1 MLPLTVQTASVS
13 FAVRNTQVPAFN
25 PNQKLIHITDLM
37 KVFRLSL
44 LSLLFAFSSSLFSQG
59 IPVPATN
66 DTDAVE
72 TTDMSIDDLTMKDK
86 EMDKKKDKK
95 VKSNTGGSML
105 EFGIRPAYT
114 FVAGDVTPEAG
125 FGAGI
130 HLRKALDHLF
140 SLRLD
145 GLYATNNGMNE
156 NMTRQFEST
165 WLSATGSVVVTLN
178 NFRFSGETRK
188 VNLYAL
194 VGAGGHM
201 ISGERQGLDRPW
213 GTRNDALEEDL
224 SVHASAGA
232 GITFRI
238 SPKFNIGAEFQ
249 TFVPFGKRA
258 DALDGYTENA
268 GNFRDIQNVGA
279 LSLNFNLGNAAT
291 KSEPLYWTNAFTPVR
306 DELDRMSSKVDD
318 ATKDSDGD
326 GVVDAIDQEAN
337 TPAGV
342 PVDTK
347 GRVLDSDKDGVA
359 DYKDLEPF
367 FPPRAGE
374 QVDGNGVVINRNDKP
389 ITEDR
394 VQEMIDAS
402 IARMKAGDQAGTTTV
417 RTERGDIFLPMIY
430 FPLGQSTVKYSDYGT
445 LSSVAR
451 VLEGNPGMRM
461 VIRGYTDRTGTSSN
475 NEVLSYRRAQAI
487 VDHLVN
493 QHGISRSSLVLQYRG
508 EDNAIVP
515 LDKSYINRRVEFLS
529 AEGGATD
536 DPAPAG
542 ANNGRGGF

>member
-1 MLPLTVQTASVS
+1 
-13 FAVRNTQVPAFN
+13 
-25 PNQKLIHITDLM
+25 M
-37 KVFRLSL
+37 KVFQLSL
-44 LSLLFAFSSSLFSQG
+44 LSLLLAFSSSLFSQG
-59 IPVPATN
+59 TPVPATN

-72 TTDMSIDDLTMKDK
+72 TTDMSIDDLTMKDQEADSEK
-86 EMDKKKDKK
+86 GTKKMKGGSK
-95 VKSNTGGSML
+95 GSML
-105 EFGIRPAYT
+105 EIGIRPAYT
-114 FVAGDVTPEAG
+114 FIAGDIAPEAG

-130 HLRKALDHLF
+130 HFRKALDHLF

-145 GLYATNNGMNE
+145 GLYASNKGMDE
-156 NMTRQFEST
+156 NMRRQFENT
-165 WLSATGSVVVTLN
+165 WLSATGSVVITLN
-178 NFRFSGETRK
+178 NFRFSGGTRK

-194 VGAGGHM
+194 VGAGGHKVSGQFQIPGTTYQEGRNGLIKEN
-201 ISGERQGLDRPW
+201 ISL
-213 GTRNDALEEDL
+213 
-224 SVHASAGA
+224 HASGGA
-232 GITFRI
+232 GITFRV

-249 TFVPFGKRA
+249 TFIPFGKLI
-258 DALDGYTENA
+258 DEVDGYPV
-268 GNFRDIQNVGA
+268 GGGRDIQNVGA
-279 LSLNFNLGNAAT
+279 LSLNFNIGNAAT

-347 GRVLDSDKDGVA
+347 GRVLDSDKDGVP

-374 QVDGNGVVINRNDKP
+374 QVDDNGVVMNRNDKP

-417 RTERGDIFLPMIY
+417 RTDRGEIFLPMIY
-430 FPLGQSTVKYSDYGT
+430 VPLGQSTVKYSDYGT

-451 VLEGNPGMRM
+451 VLEGNPGTRM
-461 VIRGYTDRTGTSSN
+461 VIRGYTDRTGNSSN
-475 NEVLSYRRAQAI
+475 NEILSYRRAKAI
-487 VDHLVN
+487 LDHLVS

-508 EDNAIVP
+508 EGNAIVP
-515 LDKSYINRRVEFLS
+515 LDKSYINRRVEFLT
-529 AEGGATD
+529 AEAGASD
-536 DPAPAG
+536 DAAPAG
-542 ANNGRGGF
+542 ANDGRGGF

>member
-1 MLPLTVQTASVS
+1 
-13 FAVRNTQVPAFN
+13 
-25 PNQKLIHITDLM
+25 M
-37 KVFRLSL
+37 KVFQLSL
-44 LSLLFAFSSSLFSQG
+44 LSLLLAFSGSLFSQG
-59 IPVPATN
+59 TPVPATD
-66 DTDAVE
+66 DTEAVE
-72 TTDMSIDDLTMKDK
+72 TTDMTIEDLSMKDQEMK
-86 EMDKKKDKK
+86 EKTDKKMKASK
-95 VKSNTGGSML
+95 VGTNGSML

-114 FVAGDVTPEAG
+114 FISGDVTPEAG
-125 FGAGI
+125 FGVGI
-130 HLRKALDHLF
+130 HLRKSLDHLF

-145 GLYATNNGMNE
+145 GLYANNNGMNE
-156 NMTRQFEST
+156 NMVRQYENT
-165 WLSATGSVVVTLN
+165 WLSGTGSVVVTLN

-201 ISGERQGLDRPW
+201 VSGERQLNEITSF
-213 GTRNDALEEDL
+213 GTRNLEIDDALTL
-224 SVHASAGA
+224 HASAGT
-232 GITFRI
+232 GITFRV

-258 DALDGYTENA
+258 DALDGYRTE
-268 GNFRDIQNVGA
+268 GNFRDIQNIGA
-279 LSLNFNLGNAAT
+279 LSLNFNLGNASN

-306 DELDRMSSKVDD
+306 DELDRVASKVDD

-374 QVDGNGVVINRNDKP
+374 QVDDNGVVMNRNDKP

-417 RTERGDIFLPMIY
+417 RTERGEIFLPMIY

-451 VLEGNPGMRM
+451 VLDGNPGMRM
-461 VIRGYTDRTGTSSN
+461 VIRGYTDRVGNTAN
-475 NEVLSYRRAQAI
+475 NELLSYRRARAV

-493 QHGISRSSLVLQYRG
+493 QHGINRSSLVLQYRG
-508 EDNAIVP
+508 EENAIVP
-515 LDKSYINRRVEFLS
+515 LDKSYVNRRVEFLS
-529 AEGGATD
+529 ADAGSSD

>member
-1 MLPLTVQTASVS
+1 MD
-13 FAVRNTQVPAFN
+13 RNYPAFN
-25 PNQKLIHITDLM
+25 PNQKLIYTTDLM
-37 KVFRLSL
+37 KVFQLSL
-44 LSLLFAFSSSLFSQG
+44 LSLLLALSSSLFSQG
-59 IPVPATN
+59 TPVPATN
-66 DTDAVE
+66 DSDAVE

-86 EMDKKKDKK
+86 EMDQKKEKK
-95 VKSNTGGSML
+95 EKKMKAPKGGTNGSML

-114 FVAGDVTPEAG
+114 FISGDVAPEAG

-130 HLRKALDHLF
+130 HFRKALDHLF

-145 GLYATNNGMNE
+145 GLYASNKGVNA
-156 NMTRQFEST
+156 NMTRQYENT

-188 VNLYAL
+188 INLYAL

-201 ISGERQGLDRPW
+201 VSGERQLNEVTAF
-213 GTRNDALEEDL
+213 GTRNLDLDDALT
-224 SVHASAGA
+224 VHASAGA
-232 GITFRI
+232 GITFRV

-258 DALDGYTENA
+258 DALDGYSTA
-268 GNFRDIQNVGA
+268 GNFRDIQNIGA
-279 LSLNFNLGNAAT
+279 LSLNFNLGNASN
-291 KSEPLYWTNAFTPVR
+291 KSEPLYWTNAFSPVR
-306 DELDRMSSKVDD
+306 DELNRIGSKVDD

-374 QVDGNGVVINRNDKP
+374 QVDDNGVVMNRNDKP

-417 RTERGDIFLPMIY
+417 RTERGELFLPMIY

-461 VIRGYTDRTGTSSN
+461 VIRGYTDRVGNTAN
-475 NEVLSYRRAQAI
+475 NEVLSYRRAKAV

-493 QHGISRSSLVLQYRG
+493 QHGISRSNLILQYRG

-515 LDKSYINRRVEFLS
+515 LDKSYVNRRVEFLS
-529 AEGGATD
+529 AEGGASE

-542 ANNGRGGF
+542 ADNGRGGF

>member
-1 MLPLTVQTASVS
+1 
-13 FAVRNTQVPAFN
+13 
-25 PNQKLIHITDLM
+25 M
-37 KVFRLSL
+37 KVFQLSL
-44 LSLLFAFSSSLFSQG
+44 LSLLLAFSSSLFSQG
-59 IPVPATN
+59 TPVPATN

-72 TTDMSIDDLTMKDK
+72 TTDMSIDDLTMKDQK
-86 EMDKKKDKK
+86 VDSEKKNKK
-95 VKSNTGGSML
+95 MKGGSKGSML
-105 EFGIRPAYT
+105 EIGIRPAYT
-114 FVAGDVTPEAG
+114 FIAGDIAPEAG

-130 HLRKALDHLF
+130 HFRKALDHLF
-140 SLRLD
+140 SLRLEA
-145 GLYATNNGMNE
+145 LYASNKGMDE
-156 NMTRQFEST
+156 NMRRQFENT
-165 WLSATGSVVVTLN
+165 WLSATGSVVITLN
-178 NFRFSGETRK
+178 NFRFSGGTRK

-194 VGAGGHM
+194 VGAGGHKV
-201 ISGERQGLDRPW
+201 SGEKQSEITGSTF
-213 GTRNDALEEDL
+213 GTRNEEFDNAL
-224 SVHASAGA
+224 SFHASGGA

-249 TFVPFGKRA
+249 TFIPFGKLT
-258 DALDGYTENA
+258 DLLDGYTPPT

-279 LSLNFNLGNAAT
+279 LSLNFNIGNAAT

-347 GRVLDSDKDGVA
+347 GRVLDSDKDGIP

-374 QVDGNGVVINRNDKP
+374 QVDDNGVVMNRNDKP

-402 IARMKAGDQAGTTTV
+402 IARMKAGDQAGTTAV
-417 RTERGDIFLPMIY
+417 RTDRGEIFIPMIY

-451 VLEGNPGMRM
+451 VLEGNPGTRM
-461 VIRGYTDRTGTSSN
+461 VIRGYTDRTGNSSN
-475 NEVLSYRRAQAI
+475 NEILSYRRAKAI
-487 VDHLVN
+487 VDHLVS

-508 EDNAIVP
+508 EGNAIVP
-515 LDKSYINRRVEFLS
+515 LDKSYINRRVEFLT
-529 AEGGATD
+529 AEAGASD
-536 DPAPAG
+536 DAAPAG
-542 ANNGRGGF
+542 ANDDRGGF

>member
-1 MLPLTVQTASVS
+1 
-13 FAVRNTQVPAFN
+13 
-25 PNQKLIHITDLM
+25 M
-37 KVFRLSL
+37 KVFQLSL
-44 LSLLFAFSSSLFSQG
+44 LSLLLAFSSSLFSQG
-59 IPVPATN
+59 TPVPATN

-72 TTDMSIDDLTMKDK
+72 TTDMSIDDLTMKDQ
-86 EMDKKKDKK
+86 EADSKKGNKK
-95 VKSNTGGSML
+95 MKGGSKGSML
-105 EFGIRPAYT
+105 EIGIRPAYT
-114 FVAGDVTPEAG
+114 FIAGDIVPPGPG

-130 HLRKALDHLF
+130 HFRKALDHLF
-140 SLRLD
+140 SLRLEA
-145 GLYATNNGMNE
+145 LYASNKGMDE
-156 NMTRQFEST
+156 NMRRQFENT
-165 WLSATGSVVVTLN
+165 WLSATGSVVITLN

-194 VGAGGHM
+194 VGAGGHKVSGQFQIPGTTYQEGRNGLIKED
-201 ISGERQGLDRPW
+201 ISL
-213 GTRNDALEEDL
+213 
-224 SVHASAGA
+224 HASGGA
-232 GITFRI
+232 GITFRV

-249 TFVPFGKRA
+249 TFIPFGKLI
-258 DALDGYTENA
+258 DEIDGYLE
-268 GNFRDIQNVGA
+268 GGGRDIQNVGA
-279 LSLNFNLGNAAT
+279 LSLNFNIGNAAT

-347 GRVLDSDKDGVA
+347 GRVLDSDKDGIP

-374 QVDGNGVVINRNDKP
+374 QVDDNGVVMNRNDKP

-402 IARMKAGDQAGTTTV
+402 IARMKAGDQAGTTAV
-417 RTERGDIFLPMIY
+417 RTDRGEIFIPMIY

-451 VLEGNPGMRM
+451 VLEGNPGTRM
-461 VIRGYTDRTGTSSN
+461 VIRGYTDRTGNSSN
-475 NEVLSYRRAQAI
+475 NEILSYRRAKAI
-487 VDHLVN
+487 VDHLVS

-508 EDNAIVP
+508 EGNAIVP
-515 LDKSYINRRVEFLS
+515 LDKSYINRRVEFLT
-529 AEGGATD
+529 AEAGASD
-536 DPAPAG
+536 DAAPAG
-542 ANNGRGGF
+542 ANDDRGGF

>member
-1 MLPLTVQTASVS
+1 
-13 FAVRNTQVPAFN
+13 
-25 PNQKLIHITDLM
+25 M
-37 KVFRLSL
+37 KVFKLSL
-44 LSLLFAFSSSLFSQG
+44 LSLLLTFSGSLFSQG
-59 IPVPATN
+59 TPVPATN
-66 DTDAVE
+66 DTEAVE
-72 TTDMSIDDLTMKDK
+72 TTDMSIEDLTMKDQG
-86 EMDKKKDKK
+86 MGKKMNAPK
-95 VKSNTGGSML
+95 GGAQGSML
-105 EFGIRPAYT
+105 ELGIRPAYT
-114 FVAGDVTPEAG
+114 FIAGDVDPEAG
-125 FGAGI
+125 FGVGI

-145 GLYATNNGMNE
+145 GLYATNNGMDQKGFNE
-156 NMTRQFEST
+156 SFRQFENT

-178 NFRFSGETRK
+178 NFRFSGGTRK

-194 VGAGGHM
+194 IGAGGHQV
-201 ISGERQGLDRPW
+201 SGDRLIENAVSIDSR
-213 GTRNDALEEDL
+213 TTSLEEDL
-224 SVHASAGA
+224 TLHASAGA

-238 SPKFNIGAEFQ
+238 SPRFNIGAEFQ
-249 TFVPFGKRA
+249 TFVPFGKRS
-258 DALDGYTENA
+258 DRLDGYDPIDVS
-268 GNFRDIQNVGA
+268 NFRDIQNAGSI
-279 LSLNFNLGNAAT
+279 SLNFNIGNSAT
-291 KSEPLYWTNAFTPVR
+291 KSEPLYWTNAFSPMQ
-306 DELDRMSSKVDD
+306 DELNRMGSKVDD

-374 QVDGNGVVINRNDKP
+374 QVDDNGVVMNRNDKP

-417 RTERGDIFLPMIY
+417 RTESGDIFLPMIY

-451 VLEGNPGMRM
+451 VLAGNPGMRM
-461 VIRGYTDRTGTSSN
+461 VVRGYTDRVGNTAN
-475 NEVLSYRRAQAI
+475 NEVLSYRRAQAV

-493 QHGISRSSLVLQYRG
+493 QHGISRNSLVLQYRG

-529 AEGGATD
+529 ADAGSSD

-542 ANNGRGGF
+542 ASNRGGF

>member
-1 MLPLTVQTASVS
+1 
-13 FAVRNTQVPAFN
+13 
-25 PNQKLIHITDLM
+25 M
-37 KVFRLSL
+37 KVLQLSL
-44 LSLLFAFSSSLFSQG
+44 LSLLLAFSSSLLSQG
-59 IPVPATN
+59 TPVPATN

-72 TTDMSIDDLTMKDK
+72 KTDMTVNDLTMEDK
-86 EMDKKKDKK
+86 MMDSKTQA
-95 VKSNTGGSML
+95 SNGSTGSML
-105 EFGIRPAYT
+105 EIGIRPAYT
-114 FVAGDVTPEAG
+114 FVAGDIKPDAG
-125 FGAGI
+125 FGVGI

-145 GLYATNNGMNE
+145 GLYATNNGMDE
-156 NMTRQFEST
+156 NMERQFENT
-165 WLSATGSVVVTLN
+165 WISGTGYVVVTLN
-178 NFRFSGETRK
+178 NFRFSGGTRK
-188 VNLYAL
+188 VNLYAM
-194 VGAGGHM
+194 VGAGGYQN
-201 ISGERQGLDRPW
+201 SGERQSGNRSDGDLIPW
-213 GTRNDALEEDL
+213 DEDGTRNTLLDETL
-224 SVHASAGA
+224 SAHASGGA
-232 GITFRI
+232 GITFRV

-249 TFVPFGKRA
+249 TFVPFGKRS
-258 DALDGYTENA
+258 DLVDGYDPVDVS
-268 GNFRDIQNVGA
+268 NFRDVQNVGS
-279 LSLNFNLGNAAT
+279 LSLNFNIGSSTT
-291 KSEPLYWTNAFTPVR
+291 KSEPLYWTNAFDPVR
-306 DELDRMSSKVDD
+306 EELDRMGSKVND

-326 GVVDAIDQEAN
+326 GVVDAVDQEAN

-374 QVDGNGVVINRNDKP
+374 QVNENGVVINRNDKP

-402 IARMKAGDQAGTTTV
+402 LARVQNGGNQAGTTTV
-417 RTERGDIFLPMIY
+417 RTQSGDIFLPMVY
-430 FPLGQSTVKYSDYGT
+430 FPLGRSNVKYSDYGT

-451 VLEGNPGMRM
+451 VLAGNPGMRL
-461 VIRGYTDRTGTSSN
+461 VIRGYTDRVGNTAN
-475 NEVLSYRRAQAI
+475 NEILSYRRARAV

-493 QHGISRSSLVLQYRG
+493 QHGISRNSLVLQYRG

-529 AEGGATD
+529 ADAGASD

-542 ANNGRGGF
+542 ADNGQGGF

>member
-1 MLPLTVQTASVS
+1 
-13 FAVRNTQVPAFN
+13 
-25 PNQKLIHITDLM
+25 M
-37 KVFRLSL
+37 KVFQLSL
-44 LSLLFAFSSSLFSQG
+44 LSLLLAFSSSLFSQG
-59 IPVPATN
+59 TPVPATN

-72 TTDMSIDDLTMKDK
+72 TTDMSIDDLTMKDQK
-86 EMDKKKDKK
+86 VDSEKKNKK
-95 VKSNTGGSML
+95 MKGGSKGSML
-105 EFGIRPAYT
+105 EIGIRPAYT
-114 FVAGDVTPEAG
+114 FIAGDIAPEAG

-130 HLRKALDHLF
+130 HFRKALDHLF
-140 SLRLD
+140 SLRLEA
-145 GLYATNNGMNE
+145 LYASNKGIDE
-156 NMTRQFEST
+156 NMSRQFENT
-165 WLSATGSVVVTLN
+165 WLSATGSVVITLN

-194 VGAGGHM
+194 VGAGGHKLSGQFQRPGTTYQEGRNGLIKEN
-201 ISGERQGLDRPW
+201 ISL
-213 GTRNDALEEDL
+213 
-224 SVHASAGA
+224 HASGGA
-232 GITFRI
+232 GITFRV

-249 TFVPFGKRA
+249 TFIPFGKLI
-258 DALDGYTENA
+258 DEIDGYPV
-268 GNFRDIQNVGA
+268 GGGRDIQNVGA
-279 LSLNFNLGNAAT
+279 LSLNFNIGNAAT

-347 GRVLDSDKDGVA
+347 GRVLDSDKDGIP

-374 QVDGNGVVINRNDKP
+374 QVDDNGVVMNRNDKP

-402 IARMKAGDQAGTTTV
+402 IARMKAGNQAGTTTV
-417 RTERGDIFLPMIY
+417 RTDRGEIFLPMIY

-451 VLEGNPGMRM
+451 VLEGNPGTRM
-461 VIRGYTDRTGTSSN
+461 VIRGYTDRTGNSSN
-475 NEVLSYRRAQAI
+475 NEVLSYRRAKAI

-508 EDNAIVP
+508 QDNAIVP
-515 LDKSYINRRVEFLS
+515 LDKSYI
-529 AEGGATD
+529 
-536 DPAPAG
+536 
-542 ANNGRGGF
+542 